1 MREGTLRRLL
11 AGGVEGNR
19 RLTSIFGIVMLVLL
33 TVQVLSALWFALMS
47 YNIDTPGGPVFWL
60 VRPVHFFTGFL
71 LFPLIGVKLASV
83 GWRFTR
89 YYTRSEPYRVKG
101 APQIVMRMLA
111 PLLLATTVVLF
122 ASGVAMGFLHGRALA
137 VARNLHG
144 PASVIWLVLVGVH
157 VLVYFKRALVS
168 SKEDLEPTSR
178 AEVRGARARTYV
190 IAAAIVAGVVLGVAT
205 LPVRGHW
212 LRAHRHDRGEAA
224 VRSRSDPQR

>member
-1 MREGTLRRLL
+1 MPERQDPDGNERLTATVGLVLVVLTVVELGTLLFGLGQFLSLHVFVGFVLIPLL
-11 AGGVEGNR
+11 
-19 RLTSIFGIVMLVLL
+19 LL
-33 TVQVLSALWFALMS
+33 KISST
-47 YNIDTPGGPVFWL
+47 
-60 VRPVHFFTGFL
+60 
-71 LFPLIGVKLASV
+71 
-83 GWRFTR
+83 GWRFSR
-89 YYTRSEPYRVKG
+89 YYTRSEPYRLKG

-111 PLLLATTVVLF
+111 PLLLAATVVLF
-122 ASGVAMGFLHGRALA
+122 ASGVAMGILHGDALA

-190 IAAAIVAGVVLGVAT
+190 IAAAIVAGVVLGLAT

-212 LRAHRHDRGEAA
+212 LRAHRHDRGGTAVGSKSEA
-224 VRSRSDPQR
+224 RG